1 MKLQH
6 TLGGL
11 EGLDPV
17 APELRVFVDP
27 WETRIFGIHTA
38 MMALSPQL
46 KLPATPS
53 AFKTVW
59 TWADLRKGAELMN
72 PFDYFKYRY
81 YEKWLGGISGYFVAN
96 GYITQKEL
104 DDRTAVY
111 LANPRRRC
119 PRAALLRSTRACASI
134 SGTATRPWGRALRS
148 RNSQWARRSDRGPAN
163 GRAHQA
169 ARLPA
174 QQEGRDRRRLSRR
187 LRLSLLDGPRRRR
200 SGHALLLREVR
211 PAGPLARQRRAGLY
225 LLRRSLRGLRQAPRL
240 SQPRREGVRH
250 DRALRISRRPG
261 SAQRRP
267 GARAR
272 SAAHRK
278 GGYYGRDRRQ
288 DHGRV
293 HDRDGAFQ
301 RGEARR
307 PRLGRS
313 RL

>member
-17 APELRVFVDP
+17 VPEVRVFVDP

-111 LANPRRRC
+111 LANPAAPLPKGGSPEIDARVRQYLWDGNSPMG
-119 PRAALLRSTRACASI
+119 PRAAEPKF
-134 SGTATRPWGRALRS
+134 ATGETVEIADP
-148 RNSQWARRSDRGPAN
+148 PTVE
-163 GRAHQA
+163 HT
-169 ARLPA
+169 RLP
-174 QQEGRDRRRLSRR
+174 GF
-187 LRLSLLDGPRRRR
+187 LRNKKGVIDVVYHDAYAYLCSTGPDGVGPVMPCYCVKFDPQDLWPGNVEPGFTFYADLYEAYIN
-200 SGHALLLREVR
+200 SA
-211 PAGPLARQRRAGLY
+211 PLA
-225 LLRRSLRGLRQAPRL
+225 
-240 SQPRREGVRH
+240 
-250 DRALRISRRPG
+250 
-261 SAQRRP
+261 
-267 GARAR
+267 
-272 SAAHRK
+272 AA
-278 GGYYGRDRRQ
+278 
-288 DHGRV
+288 
-293 HDRDGAFQ
+293 A
-301 RGEARR
+301 
-307 PRLGRS
+307 
-313 RL
+313 